1 MNSTPATPEP
11 PASPD
16 AVQSA
21 WEAAYQRFETPEQ
34 EIRKFISRLNEM
46 GQAAWPRDA
55 RVVEIF
61 CGRGNGLHALTRLG
75 FTRLEGVDYSPA
87 LLHRYSGPAAC
98 TVADCRA
105 LPFPDASRDI
115 LIVQGGMH
123 HLPQL
128 PEDLDRV
135 LAEVVRVLVPGG
147 RFMVIEPWLTP
158 FLRFVH
164 WAAFFPPA
172 RKSWDK
178 LDALATMT
186 ELERV
191 TYEQWLGQPELL
203 LERIRRPFE
212 VERCATTWGKLRFVG
227 RKPG

>member
-1 MNSTPATPEP
+1 MNSAPSTPEP
-11 PASPD
+11 VVPPD

-46 GQAAWPRDA
+46 GQADWPRDA

-87 LLHRYSGPAAC
+87 LLHRYSGPAVC

-123 HLPQL
+123 HLLQL

-135 LAEVVRVLVPGG
+135 LIEVVRVLVPGG

-172 RKSWDK
+172 RRSWDK
-178 LDALATMT
+178 LDALATMI
-186 ELERV
+186 EHERV
-191 TYEQWLGQPELL
+191 TYQQWLGQADNVLSSL
-203 LERIRRPFE
+203 RRHFRS
-212 VERCATTWGKLRFVG
+212 ERCVARWGKLRFLG
-227 RKPG
+227 RKES